1 MLGRGVAEALEAE
14 DAPLLAPEVV
24 AIAREADLF
33 VLNLECCIS
42 ARGERWPEPRKPF
55 FFRAPPVAA
64 ERLAAFGVDCVSL
77 ANNHVLDFGEIALAD
92 TLAHLD
98 AVGVAWVGAG
108 PDVEEARRPRV
119 LRAGGE
125 RIAVLAFSD
134 HPAVYAARP
143 DRPGIAYADD
153 VSDWV
158 SDAVAAAPDPVLV
171 LAHWGPNMT
180 EAPIASVRSA
190 AAALCDAGAAFVAGT
205 SAHVVHGARGRVAYD
220 LGDFVDDYAVHPRLR
235 NDLGLLF
242 LLGLDGGVPVALQ
255 AVPLKLEFCFTR
267 LADGEDA
274 DWIAARF
281 TAACEALGTPVER
294 RGGRLWIDLT

>member
-33 VLNLECCIS
+33 LLNLECCIS

-64 ERLAAFGVDCVSL
+64 ERLAGFGVDCVSL
-77 ANNHVLDFGEIALAD
+77 ANNHVLDFGAIALAD
-92 TLAHLD
+92 TFTHLD
-98 AVGVAWVGAG
+98 AAGVAWVGAG
-108 PDVEEARRPRV
+108 VDVEEARRPRV
-119 LRAGGE
+119 WTTGDE
-125 RIAVLAFSD
+125 QIAVLAFSD
-134 HPAVYAARP
+134 HPAAYAAAP
-143 DRPGIAYADD
+143 DRPGIAYAED

-158 SDAVAAAPDPVLV
+158 ADAVAAAPDPVLV

-180 EAPIASVRSA
+180 SAPIRSVRSA
-190 AAALCDAGAAFVAGT
+190 AAALRRAGAAFVAGT
-205 SAHVVHGARGRVAYD
+205 SAHVVHGAHDRVAYD
-220 LGDFVDDYAVHPRLR
+220 IGDFIDDYAVHPRLR

-242 LLGLDGGVPVALQ
+242 LLSLDAGSPVALQ
-255 AVPLKLEFCFTR
+255 AVPLKLDFCFTR
-267 LADGEDA
+267 LADGDDA

-281 TAACEALGTPVER
+281 TAACEELGTPVAR